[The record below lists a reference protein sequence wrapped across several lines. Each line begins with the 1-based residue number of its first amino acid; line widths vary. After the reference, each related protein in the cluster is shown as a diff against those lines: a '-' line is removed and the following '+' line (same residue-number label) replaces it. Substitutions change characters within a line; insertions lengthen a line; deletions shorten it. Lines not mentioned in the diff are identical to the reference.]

1 VTAREASEYL
11 RRNGIESPEAE
22 ALQLIAFCE
31 GISRAE
37 ARFASCTSEK
47 LLNALDERISGTPLQ
62 YIIGEWDFMGFTFKV
77 SPHCLIPRADTELL
91 CSYLVENAP
100 YRGRFADLCTGS
112 GCIALS
118 VLNNTGGTWALAADL
133 SDGALSVARKNAER
147 LGLSDRAD
155 MILADVLSEGFLSDL
170 AAHGPWDAIL
180 CNPPYIPEQVYC
192 TLAPEI
198 FFEPKTAFV
207 GGEEGMAF
215 YRILIPALLPA
226 LKPGGFLAFE
236 IGYDQ
241 EARMCALAEASGC
254 EATILKDLSEHPRVA
269 VLRPR

>member
-22 ALQLIAFCE
+22 ALELIAFCE

-112 GCIALS
+112 GCIA
-118 VLNNTGGTWALAADL
+118 VAALALRPDL
-133 SDGALSVARKNAER
+133 CCSALELYPEALEIAKENARL
-147 LGLSDRAD
+147 LGVSDRIEF
-155 MILADVLSEGFLSDL
+155 ILADVTKEGKLSGEFDMIVS
-170 AAHGPWDAIL
+170 
-180 CNPPYIPEQVYC
+180 NPPYITLDEMNELSPEVHKEPRHALTDGGDGLSIIRKIIEIYPAHLKESAP
-192 TLAPEI
+192 LAI
-198 FFEPKTAFV
+198 
-207 GGEEGMAF
+207 
-215 YRILIPALLPA
+215 
-226 LKPGGFLAFE
+226 E
-236 IGYDQ
+236 IGWKQ
-241 EARMCALAEASGC
+241 GEAVSNIAKEAGLKSK
-254 EATILKDLSEHPRVA
+254 ILKDIEGRDRVC
-269 VLRPR
+269 VMQR